1 MNSFKNNNNKAVTDL
16 SNISM
21 NSSLKTKII

>member
-1 MNSFKNNNNKAVTDL
+1 MNSFKNNNNKPVIDL
-16 SNISM
+16 SNIFM